1 MADWNTAYNWM
12 MDNEDAQRA
21 CKQVPDAG
29 PVGAG
34 PCFAISGI
42 NSAAWPAQFAAIAAI
57 PQDQRAPAVQQ
68 FYHDNFWNNWFA
80 QVASDDVCKR
90 VFDFA
95 VNGST
100 HQAVQCLQQAVNS
113 LGGTGARL
121 QEDGG
126 WGPMTLAAVNG
137 ADANA
142 LVTAFKAQRAA
153 HYRAIVAANPARA
166 QFLNGWIA
174 RAEK

>member
-1 MADWNTAYNWM
+1 M
-12 MDNEDAQRA
+12 
-21 CKQVPDAG
+21 
-29 PVGAG
+29 
-34 PCFAISGI
+34 
-42 NSAAWPAQFAAIAAI
+42 
-57 PQDQRAPAVQQ
+57 QQ

-142 LVTAFKAQRAA
+142 LVTAFKAQRVA